1 MRNSIYSSLDTVSAI
16 CCYSTQI
23 EPLISMDL
31 WSYHIG
37 HGSSAVEWMYLTVC
51 PLCDSGH
58 DSSAVEWMYLTV
70 CPLLARAMIAQ
81 WENECISLSVFSMAW
96 VKFPAMVKYFKGFSP
111 ADHMCFLVHSSKR
124 SGVPLEKCLQSHEDH
139 EVPTDQPGIR
149 ATKN

>member
-1 MRNSIYSSLDTVSAI
+1 MVAQWENECISLCVLSVTLVMIAQWENE
-16 CCYSTQI
+16 C
-23 EPLISMDL
+23 ISL
-31 WSYHIG
+31 SVL
-37 HGSSAVEWMYLTVC
+37 SVTLV
-51 PLCDSGH
+51 
-58 DSSAVEWMYLTV
+58 
-70 CPLLARAMIAQ
+70 MIAQ